1 MNLNFSLP
9 QSQCHHI
16 AKTMGTKLHQLN
28 LSIGLLLYLFDIG
41 SDIYVAIQYWNN
53 NEPFLFVLT
62 VGLIVVPSLIVNA
75 AAIIQNMDKW
85 RFITAILQSS
95 IVVRYIEALLK
106 PDPGNFSRTY
116 FLAILHYIQ
125 TITESA
131 PQWCLQVMIMFHQRS
146 FPSYTVVSTVF
157 SLLSLAWS
165 IMTIEKERRKFY
177 EIDFKCINAF
187 GFFIWQLSTF
197 ISRLLAIVAFGYVVP
212 FFAIFPLVFHWFA
225 LAWSIC
231 LIEISAEAG
240 VGKSILLSMVAA
252 FPLLYHSA
260 KTFLP
265 VKRAQL
271 IMDVGYV
278 VLNLATIFTLIAPLA
293 LAAENPRV
301 NDLHYR
307 NVIIAIGILCYTIS
321 ILSLIF
327 GGFRRYWISRNT

>member
-1 MNLNFSLP
+1 
-9 QSQCHHI
+9 
-16 AKTMGTKLHQLN
+16 MGTKLQQLN

-41 SDIYVAIQYWNN
+41 TDIYVAIQYWNN

-95 IVVRYIEALLK
+95 IVMRYIEALLK

-131 PQWCLQVMIMFHQRS
+131 PQWCQVIIMFHQRS

-165 IMTIEKERRKFY
+165 IMALEKERRKFY

-197 ISRLLAIVAFGYVVP
+197 ISRLLAIVAFGHVVP
-212 FFAIFPLVFHWFA
+212 FFAMFPLVFHWFA

-231 LIEISAEAG
+231 LIEISAKAG

-252 FPLLYHSA
+252 IPLLFHSA

-278 VLNLATIFTLIAPLA
+278 VLNLATMFTLIAPLI
-293 LAAENPRV
+293 LVGDRRPN
-301 NDLHYR
+301 LHYKD
-307 NVIIAIGILCYTIS
+307 VIMAIVILCYTIS